1 MTAPFR
7 FPSPVGG
14 FAAIGFSLGSVT
26 GLAAVEATVDPIPS
40 WVPSLRFIH
49 GLPAVSEL
57 AEILTIALCRK
68 EGTCAGVNLVV
79 PIRLSV
85 LV

>member
-7 FPSPVGG
+7 FPSPEGG
-14 FAAIGFSLGSVT
+14 FVAIGFSLGCVT
-26 GLAAVEATVDPIPS
+26 ELAAIEATVDPVPR
-40 WVPSLRFIH
+40 WVPSLCFIH
-49 GLPAVSEL
+49 CLPAVSEL

-68 EGTCAGVNLVV
+68 EGACAGVNLIV